1 MSRRHQLKYCSI
13 CTKRE
18 QNLQEGLI
26 CSLTGVKADF
36 DAECESF
43 EKDNTVVVKP
53 QNEASDLEPEEADI
67 ELTEQELE
75 KFRGE
80 QNYSKA
86 LTVGTIVGLVGGL
99 LWGMITVASGYQ
111 IGYMA
116 IAIGA
121 GVGMSM
127 RYVGKGIDQIF
138 GITGGIIALLSCL
151 LGNFFSIIGFIAQA
165 EGIGYMDTL
174 LLFDFSTLLPIMQET
189 FSPMDLL
196 FYGIAAYEG
205 FKFSFR
211 VFTEEDLQKN

>member
-1 MSRRHQLKYCSI
+1 MNRTHHLKYCTT

-18 QNLQEGLI
+18 QNLQEGLV
-26 CSLTGVKADF
+26 CSLTGAKANF
-36 DAECESF
+36 EGECESF
-43 EKDNTVVVKP
+43 EKDNTIVK
-53 QNEASDLEPEEADI
+53 QHNEASDLEQEEVAL
-67 ELTEQELE
+67 ELSEQELE
-75 KFRGE
+75 QFKDD

-86 LTVGTIVGLVGGL
+86 LTVGVLVGLIGAI
-99 LWGMITVASGYQ
+99 LWGVITVASGYQ

-138 GITGGIIALLSCL
+138 GITGAVIALLSCL
-151 LGNFFSIIGFIAQA
+151 LGNFVSIIGFVAQA
-165 EGIGYMDTL
+165 EVLGYLDTL
-174 LLFDFSTLLPIMQET
+174 LLFDFSTLIPIMEET

-205 FKFSFR
+205 YKFSFR